1 MKRRLCKR
9 YPAVLPAEEAF
20 RLFTPRGECEWAP
33 GWDPTFPALTDDD
46 SEPGTVFQIDAHG
59 HRGTWLVTDRERGRR
74 IAYAQV
80 VPGHRAGSVTVT
92 LDAIDGGSE
101 VEVVY
106 GLRLSARRVSTTS
119 SSSPRT
125 TAIFCGRGRTRSRHA
140 SSTGPRSRCDWR
152 TYSSARRVTWAILL
166 KSRASRHR

>member
-1 MKRRLCKR
+1 LKHRLSER
-9 YPAVLPAEEAF
+9 IRVALPAEEAF
-20 RLFTPRGECEWAP
+20 QLFTPRGECEWAR

-59 HRGTWLVTDRERGRR
+59 HRGTWLVTDRQWGRR

-80 VPGHRAGSVTVT
+80 VSGQRAGSVTVT

-106 GLRLSARRVSTTS
+106 ELTPLSEAGEHDLVQFAENYGDFLRSWQDEIAT
-119 SSSPRT
+119 
-125 TAIFCGRGRTRSRHA
+125 C
-140 SSTGPRSRCDWR
+140 
-152 TYSSARRVTWAILL
+152 L
-166 KSRASRHR
+166 KYRATK